1 MPFIQDW
8 IHRIEVEGGT
18 RYFKFA
24 AILLALLALVIS
36 YNWRGFKNMSNPEA
50 MDAAQL
56 ARNISEH
63 HGYKTLF
70 VRPFSIHLL
79 EKAAAE
85 KYGPAPIGDK
95 TDRAQMRDMHP
106 DISNAPAYPLVLA
119 GLMKV
124 MPFKYAVSPPKSVWN
139 RDGRFWIYQP
149 DFLISLFNQFLFL
162 IIAVMLFF
170 FARSLFDDAVA
181 WTSAAIFLGTD
192 LFWRFSISGLSTMM
206 LLLIFLA
213 LAWSLTL
220 LEKGVREA
228 NRSPSA
234 LLVLAVI
241 IGLLMG
247 LGTLTRYSFGFLIVP
262 MLLFLLLFPGR
273 RRVMLS
279 FTVLA
284 VFGMVIAPWML
295 RNYHLS
301 HTPFGTAQYAMFETI
316 HPFEEHRLQR
326 SLNPDLTGIYY
337 TQVWYKLIA
346 NLRAILTED
355 LPRLGGNWISAFFLV
370 GLLIRFK
377 NQTLSRLRYFLLFCL
392 PVLMIIQALGRTQL
406 TDDSPVINS
415 ENLLVLLAPLI
426 MVFGVCLFYILLEQM
441 HFPAPQL
448 RYLAIGLFVVI
459 ICLPMIFTFFSPRTN
474 AIAYP
479 PYDPPVIQRTAGWMK
494 NEELVMSDVPWA
506 MAWYGKHQCIWLTLD
521 AKEDFF
527 AVNDYK
533 KTVNAIYFTPL
544 TMDGR
549 FLTQWLRVGE
559 HTWGSLLLDGMTKQF
574 PPYFPLTNSP
584 SSLLSQQI
592 FLTDRNRWKDV
603 TAP

>member
-1 MPFIQDW
+1 MSFTQDW
-8 IHRIEVEGGT
+8 IHRLEVGGGT

-24 AILLALLALVIS
+24 AILFAVLTLVVG
-36 YNWRGFKNMSNPEA
+36 YNWRGFKNLSNPEA

-63 HGYKTLF
+63 RGYKTLF

-79 EKAAAE
+79 EKAAVG

-95 TDRAQMRDMHP
+95 ADRAQIRDMHP

-124 MPFKYAVSPPKSVWN
+124 LPFKYEVSPPKSVWN
-139 RDGRFWIYQP
+139 KEGRFWMYQP

-162 IIAVMLFF
+162 IIAIMLFF
-170 FARSLFDDAVA
+170 FARGLFDDTVA

-206 LLLIFLA
+206 LLLIFVA

-220 LEKGVREA
+220 LEKGVREG
-228 NRSPSA
+228 NRSNSA
-234 LLVLAVI
+234 LLVLAVL

-247 LGTLTRYSFGFLIVP
+247 IGTLTRYSFGLLIIPV
-262 MLLFLLLFPGR
+262 LLFLVLFLGQ
-273 RRVMLS
+273 RRVVLLL
-279 FTVLA
+279 TVLA
-284 VFGMVIAPWML
+284 VFSVVVTPWLL

-301 HTPFGTAQYAMFETI
+301 HTPFGTAQYAIFETI
-316 HPFEEHRLQR
+316 SPFDEHRLQR
-326 SLNPDLTGIYY
+326 SLDPDLTRVYY
-337 TQVWYKLIA
+337 TQVWFKLMA
-346 NLRAILTED
+346 NLRVILTED

-377 NQTLSRLRYFLLFCL
+377 NPALSRLRYFLLFCL
-392 PVLMIIQALGRTQL
+392 PVLMITQALGRTQL
-406 TDDSPVINS
+406 TNDSPVINS

-426 MVFGVCLFYILLEQM
+426 IAFGVSLFYILLEQM

-448 RYLAIGLFVVI
+448 RYVVI
-459 ICLPMIFTFFSPRTN
+459 GAFVSLVCLPMIFTFFSPRTT
-474 AIAYP
+474 AVAYP
-479 PYDPPVIQRTAGWMK
+479 PYDPPTIQKTARWMK

-506 MAWYGKHQCIWLTLD
+506 VAWYGKRQCIWLTLN

-549 FLTQWLRVGE
+549 LLTQWLRDGE
-559 HTWGSLLLDGMTKQF
+559 YTWCSFLLESTKQF

-584 SSLLSQQI
+584 ASLLSEEV
-592 FLTDRNRWKDV
+592 FLTDRARWKEV
-603 TAP
+603 TNP